1 MNQQAQDTYLRM
13 QVNTAA
19 PWELTAMLYN
29 GCIKFMKQAKQG
41 IQSKNYEGKNINIQK
56 SIDILDELLSTLKME
71 YDVSKRLF
79 SLYEYMKNRL
89 FQANIQLNES
99 YIQEC
104 IELMTELKETWIQSM
119 KQLHTQSKVQ
129 AQS

>member
-29 GCIKFMKQAKQG
+29 GCIKFMKQAQQG
-41 IQSKNYEGKNINIQK
+41 IQMKDYQSKNIYIQK
-56 SIDILDELLSTLKME
+56 SVDILDELLSTLKME
-71 YDVSKRLF
+71 YEVSKQLF
-79 SLYEYMKNRL
+79 SLYDYMKNRL

-104 IELMTELKETWIQSM
+104 IELMTELKDTWIQSM
-119 KQLHTQSKVQ
+119 KQHHAKSKVQ
-129 AQS
+129 VQS